1 MTFDLYIMLKKIF
14 FLLIYIFTWV
24 VFFEVA
30 RVFFLLS
37 TMDYAKETPS
47 SLVLQSLW
55 YGLKM
60 DLSMA
65 AYLTA
70 LVCVFVITSLFIPF
84 FRKKWIYL
92 IYTGIILFIQLLLI
106 ITDVESFKAWGT
118 RIDSTPLKFLSS
130 PKEAWASISHLPL
143 VLIFIGLI
151 VVYLFLFWIFR
162 KIISRSIVL
171 LENSKY
177 RFVQALLI
185 LLFTG
190 SLIIPIR
197 GGFQLSPLNQSSV
210 YFCNSQYANNAAIN
224 PSWNFMFSAI
234 QRGQLNDHLYQYMGN
249 EEVDAIVDPLF
260 DGQGKVEQ
268 VINDSSLVKTNVIVI
283 IWESFTEKV
292 LNKNIDGKP
301 VIKFFPILMKEGIYF
316 SNCYSSGDRTDKGIG
331 AILSGYPALP
341 KGSIVNYPEK
351 TAKLPGLGDLFFQN
365 GYSTQF
371 YYGGEPEFMN
381 IKSYLNAQ
389 KFQQLITKSDF
400 KEIDMNSKWGA
411 HDDAVM
417 RKLVSDIP
425 QMKQPFF
432 ASWLTLSSHEPFE
445 TPVPTVFNG
454 NDKETKFLN
463 SLHYTDSV
471 VYSFINELKKM
482 PSWKNTIVIISAD
495 HGHYLPV
502 TGKRADD
509 YRIPILWLGGAL
521 KKQNVVIGK
530 TIDQLDMAGSLTQQL
545 HFKTDPFP
553 FGKNVFD
560 STSKHWAFFT
570 YNDGI
575 GFVTDSS
582 RLLFD
587 NTGKRT
593 VFEEGKTN
601 KEHERIAKALM
612 QKLYTDF
619 LRR

>member
-24 VFFEVA
+24 IFFEVA

-130 PKEAWASISHLPL
+130 PKEAWASISHLPR

-471 VYSFINELKKM
+471 VYSLINELKKM
-482 PSWKNTIVIISAD
+482 PSWQNTIVIISAD

>member
-1 MTFDLYIMLKKIF
+1 MLKKIF
-14 FLLIYIFTWV
+14 FLLIYIFSWV
-24 VFFEVA
+24 IFFEVA

-37 TMDYAKETPS
+37 TMEYAKETAS

-55 YGLKM
+55 FGLKM

-70 LVCVFVITSLFIPF
+70 LVCVFVLASLFIPF
-84 FRKKWIYL
+84 FRNKWIYL
-92 IYTGIILFIQLLLI
+92 IYTGFILLIQLLLI

-118 RIDSTPLKFLSS
+118 RIDSTPLKFLTSL
-130 PKEAWASISHLPL
+130 KEAWASISHLPL

-151 VVYLFLFWIFR
+151 VIYLFLFWIFR
-162 KIISRSIVL
+162 KTISRSIVL
-171 LENSKY
+171 LEYNKY
-177 RFVQALLI
+177 RFVQGLLVI
-185 LLFTG
+185 LFIG
-190 SLIIPIR
+190 ALIIPIR

-210 YFCNSQYANNAAIN
+210 FFCNNQYANNAAVN
-224 PSWNFMFSAI
+224 ASWNFMFSAL
-234 QRGQLNDHLYQYMGN
+234 QMNQLNKNLYEYMKN
-249 EEVDAIVDPLF
+249 EEVDAIVNPLF
-260 DGQGKVEQ
+260 EAEGKFEQ
-268 VINDSSLVKTNVIVI
+268 VIDDSSSAKPNVILI

-292 LNKNIDGKP
+292 LNKSIDGRP
-301 VIKFFPILMKEGIYF
+301 VIKFFPELIKEGIYF
-316 SNCYSSGDRTDKGIG
+316 SNCYSSGDRTDKGVG
-331 AILSGYPALP
+331 AIISSYPALP
-341 KGSIVNYPEK
+341 KGSIVNYPGK
-351 TAKLPGLGDLFFQN
+351 TAKLQGLGKIFSDN
-365 GYSTQF
+365 GYATQF

-381 IKSYLNAQ
+381 IKSYLDGQ
-389 KFQQLITKSDF
+389 KFQQLISKDSF
-400 KEIDMNSKWGA
+400 KDADMNSKWGA
-411 HDDAVM
+411 HDDVVM
-417 RKLVSDIP
+417 KKLVNDIP
-425 QMKQPFF
+425 GMKAPSFT
-432 ASWLTLSSHEPFE
+432 ACLTLSSHEPFE

-471 VYSFINELKKM
+471 VYSFVNELKKM

-521 KKQNVVIGK
+521 RKQDIIIDK
-530 TIDQLDMAGSLTQQL
+530 TVSQLDMAGSLAEQL

-587 NTGKRT
+587 NAGKRT
-593 VFEEGKTN
+593 VFEEGRTN
-601 KEHERIAKALM
+601 KEQERIAKALM

-619 LRR
+619 LER

>member
-1 MTFDLYIMLKKIF
+1 MLKKIF
-14 FLLIYIFTWV
+14 FLLVYLFFWV
-24 VFFEVA
+24 IFFEFA

-37 TMDYAKETPS
+37 TMAYAKETPS

-70 LVCVFVITSLFIPF
+70 LVCVFVIAALFISF

-106 ITDVESFKAWGT
+106 ITDVESYKAWGT
-118 RIDSTPLKFLSS
+118 RIDSTPLKFLST
-130 PKEAWASISHLPL
+130 PKEAWASISHLPI
-143 VLIFIGLI
+143 VLIIIGLI
-151 VVYLFLFWIFR
+151 IIYLLLFWLFR

-171 LENSKY
+171 LRNSKY
-177 RFVQALLI
+177 RFVQAFLL

-210 YFCNSQYANNAAIN
+210 YFCNSQYANNAAVN
-224 PSWNFMFSAI
+224 PSWNFIFSAI
-234 QRGQLNDHLYQYMGN
+234 QRGQLNEHLYQYMVKDEMDVN
-249 EEVDAIVDPLF
+249 VNSLF
-260 DGQGKVEQ
+260 TGQGKFEQ
-268 VINDSSLVKTNVIVI
+268 VINDSSSAKTNVIVI
-283 IWESFTEKV
+283 LWESFTEKV
-292 LNKNIDGKP
+292 LNKSIDGKP
-301 VIKFFPILMKEGIYF
+301 VIKFFPELIKEGIYF

-331 AILSGYPALP
+331 AIISGYPALP

-351 TAKLPGLGDLFFQN
+351 TAKLPGLGDIFFEN

-371 YYGGEPEFMN
+371 YYGGESEFMN
-381 IKSYLNAQ
+381 IKSYLNGQ
-389 KFQQLITKSDF
+389 KFQQLITKEDF
-400 KEIDMNSKWGA
+400 EDADMNSKWGV
-411 HDDAVM
+411 HDDVVM
-417 RKLVSDIP
+417 RKIVNDIP
-425 QMKQPFF
+425 KRNEPFF
-432 ASWLTLSSHEPFE
+432 TTWLTLSSHEPFE
-445 TPVPTVFNG
+445 TPVKAVFNG
-454 NDKETKFLN
+454 KDKETRFFN

-482 PSWKNTIVIISAD
+482 PLWGNTIVIISAD

-509 YRIPILWLGGAL
+509 YRIPVLWLGGAL
-521 KKQNVVIGK
+521 RKQNIVIDK
-530 TIDQLDMAGSLTQQL
+530 TVSQLDMAGSLAKQL
-545 HFKTDPFP
+545 HFKTEPFP

-601 KEHERIAKALM
+601 KEQERIAKALM
-612 QKLYTDF
+612 QKLYADF
-619 LRR
+619 LKR

>member
-1 MTFDLYIMLKKIF
+1 MLKKIF

-130 PKEAWASISHLPL
+130 PKEAWASISHLPR

-471 VYSFINELKKM
+471 VYSLINELKKM
-482 PSWKNTIVIISAD
+482 PSWQNTIVIISAD

>member
-1 MTFDLYIMLKKIF
+1 MLKKVF
-14 FLLIYIFTWV
+14 FLLIYIFAWV
-24 VFFEVA
+24 IFFEVA

-37 TMDYAKETPS
+37 TMQYAKESPS

-55 YGLKM
+55 FGLKM

-65 AYLTA
+65 AYLTG
-70 LVCVFVITSLFIPF
+70 LVCVFVIAALFIPF

-106 ITDVESFKAWGT
+106 ITDSESYKAWGT
-118 RIDSTPLKFLSS
+118 RIDSTPLKFLST
-130 PKEAWASISHLPL
+130 PKEAWASINHLPIIWI
-143 VLIFIGLI
+143 VIGLI
-151 VVYLFLFWIFR
+151 VIYLLLFWLFR
-162 KIISRSIVL
+162 KAISRSIVL
-171 LENSKY
+171 LENNKY
-177 RFVQALLI
+177 RFVQVLLVV
-185 LLFTG
+185 LFTG
-190 SLIIPIR
+190 ALIIPIR

-210 YFCNSQYANNAAIN
+210 YFCNSQYANYAAVNA
-224 PSWNFMFSAI
+224 PWNFMFSVI
-234 QRGQLNDHLYQYMGN
+234 QMNQLNKNYYEYMTNG
-249 EEVDAIVDPLF
+249 EVDAIVNPLF
-260 DGQGKVEQ
+260 EAEGKTEQ
-268 VINDSSLVKTNVIVI
+268 VINDGNSTKTNVILI

-292 LNKNIDGKP
+292 LNKIIDGKP
-301 VIKFFPILMKEGIYF
+301 VIKFFPELIKEGIYF
-316 SNCYSSGDRTDKGIG
+316 SNCYSSGDRTDKGVG
-331 AILSGYPALP
+331 AIISSYPALP

-351 TAKLPGLGDLFFQN
+351 TAKLQGLGKIFSDN
-365 GYSTQF
+365 GYTTQF

-381 IKSYLNAQ
+381 IKSYLNGQ
-389 KFQQLITKSDF
+389 KFQQLITKEDF
-400 KEIDMNSKWGA
+400 KAADMNSKWGA

-417 RKLVSDIP
+417 KKIMNDIP
-425 QMKQPFF
+425 KRKDPFF
-432 ASWLTLSSHEPFE
+432 TTWLTLSSHEPFE
-445 TPVPTVFNG
+445 TPVKAVFNG

-482 PSWKNTIVIISAD
+482 PSWGNTIVIISAD

-509 YRIPILWLGGAL
+509 YRIPVLWLGGAL
-521 KKQNVVIGK
+521 KKQNIIIDK
-530 TIDQLDMAGSLTQQL
+530 TVSQLDMAGSLAQQL
-545 HFKTDPFP
+545 HFKTEPFS
-553 FGKNVFD
+553 FGKNTFD

-587 NTGKRT
+587 NAGKRT
-593 VFEEGKTN
+593 VFEEGKTI
-601 KEHERIAKALM
+601 KGHERIAKALM

-619 LRR
+619 LNK

>member
-1 MTFDLYIMLKKIF
+1 MLKKVF

-24 VFFEVA
+24 IFFEIA

-37 TMDYAKETPS
+37 TMEYAKETPS
-47 SLVLQSLW
+47 SFVLQSLW
-55 YGLKM
+55 FGLKM

-70 LVCVFVITSLFIPF
+70 LVCVFVLAALFIPF
-84 FRKKWIYL
+84 FRKKWMYL

-106 ITDVESFKAWGT
+106 ITDSECYKAWGT
-118 RIDSTPLKFLSS
+118 RDDSTPLKFLST
-130 PKEAWASISHLPL
+130 PKEAWASINHLPI
-143 VLIFIGLI
+143 VLIIIGLA
-151 VVYLFLFWIFR
+151 VVYVLLFWLFR

-171 LENSKY
+171 LANNKY
-177 RFVQALLI
+177 RFLQALLI
-185 LLFTG
+185 LLFMG

-210 YFCNSQYANNAAIN
+210 YFCNNQYANNAAVN
-224 PSWNFMFSAI
+224 PSWNFIFSVI
-234 QRGQLNDHLYQYMGN
+234 QKGQLNDHLYQYMGN
-249 EEVDAIVDPLF
+249 DEVNVIVNPLF
-260 DGQGKVEQ
+260 DNLGKVEE
-268 VINDSSLVKTNVIVI
+268 VINDSGSVKSNVIVI
-283 IWESFTEKV
+283 LWESFTEKV
-292 LNKNIDGKP
+292 LDKSIDGKP
-301 VIKFFPILMKEGIYF
+301 VIKFFPELMKEGIYF

-331 AILSGYPALP
+331 AVLSGYPALP

-351 TAKLPGLGDLFFQN
+351 TTKLQGLGKIFSDN
-365 GYSTQF
+365 GYTTQF

-381 IKSYLNAQ
+381 IKSYLNGQ
-389 KFQQLITKSDF
+389 KFQQLITKEDF
-400 KEIDMNSKWGA
+400 KDADMNSKWGA
-411 HDDAVM
+411 HDDVVM
-417 RKLVSDIP
+417 KKIMNDIP
-425 QMKQPFF
+425 KRKDPFF
-432 ASWLTLSSHEPFE
+432 TTWLTLSSHEPFE
-445 TPVPTVFNG
+445 TPVKTVFNG

-509 YRIPILWLGGAL
+509 YRIPVLWLGGAL
-521 KKQNVVIGK
+521 KKQNSVIDE
-530 TIDQLDMAGSLTQQL
+530 TVSQLDMAGSLAEQL

-587 NTGKRT
+587 NAGKRT

-601 KEHERIAKALM
+601 KKQERIAKALM
-612 QKLYTDF
+612 QKVYTDF
-619 LRR
+619 LKR

>member
-1 MTFDLYIMLKKIF
+1 MLKKIF
-14 FLLIYIFTWV
+14 FLLIYLFAWV
-24 VFFEVA
+24 IFFEVA

-70 LVCVFVITSLFIPF
+70 LVCVFVLAAVFIPF
-84 FRKKWIYL
+84 FRKKWVYL

-106 ITDVESFKAWGT
+106 ITDVESYKAWGT
-118 RIDSTPLKFLSS
+118 RIDSTPLKFLST
-130 PKEAWASISHLPL
+130 PKEAWASINHLPI
-143 VLIFIGLI
+143 VLIIIGLI
-151 VVYLFLFWIFR
+151 VIYLLLLWLFR
-162 KIISRSIVL
+162 KIISRSIIL
-171 LENSKY
+171 LANSKY

-210 YFCNSQYANNAAIN
+210 YFCNNQYANNAAVN

-234 QRGQLNDHLYQYMGN
+234 QMNQLNKNLYEYMKDTD
-249 EEVDAIVDPLF
+249 VDAIVSHLF
-260 DGQGKVEQ
+260 DAKEKTEQ
-268 VINDSSLVKTNVIVI
+268 VINDSNSSKTNVILI

-292 LNKNIDGKP
+292 LNKTIDGRP
-301 VIKFFPILMKEGIYF
+301 VIKYFPELFKEGIYF
-316 SNCYSSGDRTDKGIG
+316 SNCYSSGDRTDKGIS
-331 AILSGYPALP
+331 AVLSGYPALP

-351 TAKLPGLGDLFFQN
+351 TAKLQGLGKTFSDN
-365 GYSTQF
+365 GYATQF
-371 YYGGEPEFMN
+371 YYGGEAEFMN

-389 KFQQLITKSDF
+389 KFQELITKEDF
-400 KEIDMNSKWGA
+400 KDADMNSKWGA
-411 HDDAVM
+411 HDDVVM
-417 RKLVSDIP
+417 RKIVNDIP
-425 QMKQPFF
+425 NRKEPFF
-432 ASWLTLSSHEPFE
+432 TAWLTLSSHEPFE
-445 TPVPTVFNG
+445 TPVPAVFTG
-454 NDKETKFLN
+454 NEKETKFLN

-471 VYSFINELKKM
+471 VYNFINELKKL

-509 YRIPILWLGGAL
+509 YRIPVLWLGGAL
-521 KKQNVVIGK
+521 KKQNVVIDK
-530 TIDQLDMAGSLTQQL
+530 TVDQLDMAGSLVQQL
-545 HFKTDPFP
+545 HFKKDPFP

-582 RLLFD
+582 RTLFD
-587 NTGKRT
+587 NAGKRV
-593 VFEEGKTN
+593 VFEEGKST

-619 LRR
+619 LNR

>member
-1 MTFDLYIMLKKIF
+1 M
-14 FLLIYIFTWV
+14 
-24 VFFEVA
+24 E
-30 RVFFLLS
+30 
-37 TMDYAKETPS
+37 YAKETPS
-47 SLVLQSLW
+47 SFVLQSLW
-55 YGLKM
+55 FGLKM

-70 LVCVFVITSLFIPF
+70 LVCVFVLAALFIPF
-84 FRKKWIYL
+84 FRKKWMYL
-92 IYTGIILFIQLLLI
+92 IYTGLILFIQLLLI
-106 ITDVESFKAWGT
+106 ITDSESYKAWGT
-118 RIDSTPLKFLSS
+118 RVDSTPLKFLST
-130 PKEAWASISHLPL
+130 PKEAWASINHLPI
-143 VLIFIGLI
+143 VLIIIGLA
-151 VVYLFLFWIFR
+151 VVYVLLFWLFR

-171 LENSKY
+171 LANNKY
-177 RFVQALLI
+177 RFLQALLV

-210 YFCNSQYANNAAIN
+210 YFCNNQYANNAAVN
-224 PSWNFMFSAI
+224 PSWNFIFSVI
-234 QRGQLNDHLYQYMGN
+234 QKGQLNDRLYQYMGN
-249 EEVDAIVDPLF
+249 DEVNVIVNPLF
-260 DGQGKVEQ
+260 DNLGKVEV
-268 VINDSSLVKTNVIVI
+268 VINDSGSVKSNVIVI
-283 IWESFTEKV
+283 LWESFTEKV
-292 LNKNIDGKP
+292 LNKSIDGKP
-301 VIKFFPILMKEGIYF
+301 VIKFFPELMKEGIYF

-331 AILSGYPALP
+331 AVLSGYPALP

-351 TAKLPGLGDLFFQN
+351 TTKLQGLGKIFSDN
-365 GYSTQF
+365 GYTTQF

-381 IKSYLNAQ
+381 IKSYLNGQ
-389 KFQQLITKSDF
+389 KFQQLITKEDF
-400 KEIDMNSKWGA
+400 KDADMNSKWGA
-411 HDDAVM
+411 HDDVVM
-417 RKLVSDIP
+417 KKIMNDIP
-425 QMKQPFF
+425 KRKDPFF
-432 ASWLTLSSHEPFE
+432 TTWLTLSSHEPFE
-445 TPVPTVFNG
+445 TPVKTVFNG

-509 YRIPILWLGGAL
+509 YRIPVLWLGGAL
-521 KKQNVVIGK
+521 KKQNSVIDK
-530 TIDQLDMAGSLTQQL
+530 TVSQLDMAGSLAEQL

-582 RLLFD
+582 RTLFD
-587 NTGKRT
+587 NAGKRI
-593 VFEEGKTN
+593 VFAEGKSTN
-601 KEHERIAKALM
+601 EHERIAKALM
-612 QKLYTDF
+612 QKLYSDF
-619 LRR
+619 LKR

>member
-1 MTFDLYIMLKKIF
+1 MLKKIF
-14 FLLIYIFTWV
+14 FLLIYLFTWV
-24 VFFEVA
+24 IFFEIA

-37 TMDYAKETPS
+37 TMQYAKETPS

-55 YGLKM
+55 FGLKM

-65 AYLTA
+65 AYLTG
-70 LVCVFVITSLFIPF
+70 LVCVFVIASLFIPF
-84 FRKKWIYL
+84 FRKKWVYL

-130 PKEAWASISHLPL
+130 PTEAWASISHLPL

-171 LENSKY
+171 LQNSKY

-185 LLFTG
+185 ILFTG
-190 SLIIPIR
+190 ALIIPIR

-210 YFCNSQYANNAAIN
+210 YFCNNQYANNAAVN
-224 PSWNFMFSAI
+224 PSWNFIFSVI
-234 QRGQLNDHLYQYMGN
+234 QKGQLNDHLYQYMGN
-249 EEVDAIVDPLF
+249 DEVNVIVNLLF
-260 DGQGKVEQ
+260 DNLGKVEE
-268 VINDSSLVKTNVIVI
+268 VINDSGSVKSNVIVI
-283 IWESFTEKV
+283 LWESFTEKV
-292 LNKNIDGKP
+292 LNESIDGKP
-301 VIKFFPILMKEGIYF
+301 VIKFFPELMKEGIYF

-331 AILSGYPALP
+331 AVLSGYPALP

-351 TAKLPGLGDLFFQN
+351 TAKLQGLGDLFFDN

-371 YYGGEPEFMN
+371 YYGGESEFMN
-381 IKSYLNAQ
+381 IKSYLNSQ
-389 KFQQLITKSDF
+389 KFQQLISKENF
-400 KEIDMNSKWGA
+400 KDADMNSKWGA
-411 HDDAVM
+411 HDDVVM
-417 RKLVSDIP
+417 RKIVNDIP
-425 QMKQPFF
+425 KMKEPFF
-432 ASWLTLSSHEPFE
+432 TTWLTLSSHEPFE
-445 TPVPTVFNG
+445 TPVKAVFNG
-454 NDKETKFLN
+454 SDKETKFLN

-471 VYSFINELKKM
+471 VYSLINELKKM
-482 PSWKNTIVIISAD
+482 PSWENTIVIISAD

-521 KKQNVVIGK
+521 KKQNVVIDK
-530 TIDQLDMAGSLTQQL
+530 TVNQLDMAGSLARQL

-587 NTGKRT
+587 NAGKRT
-593 VFEEGKTN
+593 VFEERKTN
-601 KEHERIAKALM
+601 KEQERIAKALM
-612 QKLYTDF
+612 QKLYSDF
-619 LRR
+619 LKR

>member
-1 MTFDLYIMLKKIF
+1 VTFDPYIMLKKIF
-14 FLLIYIFTWV
+14 FLLIYIFAWV
-24 VFFEVA
+24 IFFEIA

-37 TMDYAKETPS
+37 TIDYAKETPS
-47 SLVLQSLW
+47 SFVLQSLW

-65 AYLTA
+65 AYLAA
-70 LVCVFVITSLFIPF
+70 LVCVLVIISLFIPF
-84 FRKKWIYL
+84 LRKKWIYL
-92 IYTGIILFIQLLLI
+92 IYTGIILFILLLLI
-106 ITDVESFKAWGT
+106 ITDTESYKAWGT
-118 RIDSTPLKFLSS
+118 RLDSTPLKFLST
-130 PKEAWASISHLPL
+130 PKEAWASINHLPI
-143 VLIFIGLI
+143 VLIIIGLI
-151 VVYLFLFWIFR
+151 VIYLLLLWLFR

-171 LENSKY
+171 LENNKY

-224 PSWNFMFSAI
+224 PSWNFMFSVI

-249 EEVDAIVDPLF
+249 EEVDAIVNPLF
-260 DGQGKVEQ
+260 DSQGKGEH
-268 VINDSSLVKTNVIVI
+268 VINDSSSVQTNVIVI

-292 LNKNIDGKP
+292 LNKTIDGKP
-301 VIKFFPILMKEGIYF
+301 VIKYFSELFKEGIYF
-316 SNCYSSGDRTDKGIG
+316 SNCYSSGDRTDKGIS
-331 AILSGYPALP
+331 AVLSGYPALP

-351 TAKLPGLGDLFFQN
+351 TAKLQGLGDLFFDN
-365 GYSTQF
+365 DYSTQF
-371 YYGGEPEFMN
+371 YYGGESEFMN

-389 KFQQLITKSDF
+389 KYQQLITKENF
-400 KEIDMNSKWGA
+400 KDADMNSKWGA
-411 HDDAVM
+411 HDDVVM
-417 RKLVSDIP
+417 RRIVNDIP
-425 QMKQPFF
+425 KMKAPFF
-432 ASWLTLSSHEPFE
+432 TTWLTLSSHEPFE

-454 NDKETKFLN
+454 SDKETKFLN

-482 PSWKNTIVIISAD
+482 SSWKNTIVIISAD

-521 KKQNVVIGK
+521 KKQNII
-530 TIDQLDMAGSLTQQL
+530 IDKIVSQLDMAGSLTQQL
-545 HFKTDPFP
+545 HFKTEPFP

-582 RLLFD
+582 RTLFD
-587 NTGKRT
+587 NAGKRI
-593 VFEEGKTN
+593 VFEEGRST
-601 KEHERIAKALM
+601 ELHERIAKALM

-619 LRR
+619 LKR

>member
-1 MTFDLYIMLKKIF
+1 MLKKIF

-70 LVCVFVITSLFIPF
+70 FVCVFVITSLFIPF

-471 VYSFINELKKM
+471 VYSLINELKKM
-482 PSWKNTIVIISAD
+482 PSWQNTIVIISAD

>member
-1 MTFDLYIMLKKIF
+1 MLKKIL
-14 FLLIYIFTWV
+14 FLLIYLFTWV

-37 TMDYAKETPS
+37 TMQYAKETAS

-55 YGLKM
+55 FGLKM

-70 LVCVFVITSLFIPF
+70 LVCVFVIAALFIPF
-84 FRKKWIYL
+84 FKKKHVYI
-92 IYTGIILFIQLLLI
+92 IYTGLILFIQVLLI
-106 ITDVESFKAWGT
+106 ITDAESFKAWGT
-118 RIDSTPLKFLSS
+118 RVDSTPLKYLSS
-130 PKEAWASISHLPL
+130 PKEAWASINHLPL
-143 VLIFIGLI
+143 LLILTGFIVI
-151 VVYLFLFWIFR
+151 YLLLFWLFR
-162 KIISRSIVL
+162 KVISRSIIL
-171 LENSKY
+171 LENNKY
-177 RFVQALLI
+177 RFVQALL
-185 LLFTG
+185 LVLFIG
-190 SLIIPIR
+190 ALIIPIR
-197 GGFQLSPLNQSSV
+197 GGVQLSPLNQSSV
-210 YFCNSQYANNAAIN
+210 YFCNSQYANNAAVN
-224 PSWNFMFSAI
+224 PSWNFMFSVI
-234 QRGQLNDHLYQYMGN
+234 QMEQLNKNLYRYMK
-249 EEVDAIVDPLF
+249 EDEADAIVKQLF
-260 DGQGKVEQ
+260 DAEGKHEQ
-268 VINDSSLVKTNVIVI
+268 VINDSSSVKTNVILI

-292 LNKNIDGKP
+292 LNKTIDGKP
-301 VIKFFPILMKEGIYF
+301 VIKFFPELMKDGIYF
-316 SNCYSSGDRTDKGIG
+316 SNCYSSGDRTDKGIS
-331 AILSGYPALP
+331 AIISGYPALP

-351 TAKLPGLGDLFFQN
+351 TAKLQGLGNILSGN

-381 IKSYLNAQ
+381 IKSYLSGQ
-389 KFQQLITKSDF
+389 KIQQLITKKDF
-400 KEIDMNSKWGA
+400 KKAEMNSKWGA

-417 RKLVSDIP
+417 KKLVNDIP

-432 ASWLTLSSHEPFE
+432 TSWLTLSSHEPFE
-445 TPVPTVFNG
+445 TPVATVFSG

-482 PSWKNTIVIISAD
+482 PSWQNTVVIISAD

-521 KKQNVVIGK
+521 KKQNVIIDK
-530 TIDQLDMAGSLTQQL
+530 TVSQLDMAGSLMKQL
-545 HFKTDPFP
+545 HFSETGFP

-587 NTGKRT
+587 NAGKRI
-593 VFEEGKTN
+593 VFEEGKAN
-601 KEHERIAKALM
+601 KEQEKITKALM
-612 QKLYTDF
+612 QKLYAD
-619 LRR
+619 LLKR

>member
-1 MTFDLYIMLKKIF
+1 M
-14 FLLIYIFTWV
+14 
-24 VFFEVA
+24 E
-30 RVFFLLS
+30 
-37 TMDYAKETPS
+37 YAKETSP

-55 YGLKM
+55 FGLKM

-70 LVCVFVITSLFIPF
+70 LVCVFVIAGLFIPF
-84 FRKKWIYL
+84 FRRKNIYL

-106 ITDVESFKAWGT
+106 ITDAESYKAWGT
-118 RIDSTPLKFLSS
+118 RVDSTPLKYLSS
-130 PKEAWASISHLPL
+130 PKEAWASINHLPL

-151 VVYLFLFWIFR
+151 VIYLLLFWLFR
-162 KIISRSIVL
+162 KVISRSIVL
-171 LENSKY
+171 LANNKY
-177 RFVQALLI
+177 RLVQALLVI
-185 LLFTG
+185 LFIG
-190 SLIIPIR
+190 ALIIPIR

-210 YFCNSQYANNAAIN
+210 YFCNNQYANNAAVN
-224 PSWNFMFSAI
+224 ASWNFMFSVI
-234 QRGQLNDHLYQYMGN
+234 QMNQLNKNLYEYMKDD
-249 EEVDAIVDPLF
+249 EADAIIKPLF
-260 DGQGKVEQ
+260 DAEGKPEQ
-268 VINDSSLVKTNVIVI
+268 VISDSSSAKTNVIII

-292 LNKNIDGKP
+292 LNKTINGKP
-301 VIKFFPILMKEGIYF
+301 VIRFFPELIKEGIYF
-316 SNCYSSGDRTDKGIG
+316 SNCYSSGDRTDKGIS
-331 AILSGYPALP
+331 AIISGYPALP

-351 TAKLPGLGDLFFQN
+351 TAKLQGLGNIFSGN

-381 IKSYLNAQ
+381 IKSYLSGQ
-389 KFQQLITKSDF
+389 KFQQLITKKSF
-400 KEIDMNSKWGA
+400 KDADMNSKWGA

-417 RKLVSDIP
+417 KKLVNDIP
-425 QMKQPFF
+425 QMKRPFF
-432 ASWLTLSSHEPFE
+432 TTWLTLSSHEPFE
-445 TPVPTVFNG
+445 TPVATVFNG

-463 SLHYTDSV
+463 SLHYTDSIV
-471 VYSFINELKKM
+471 HSFINALKKM

-521 KKQNVVIGK
+521 KKNILIDK
-530 TIDQLDMAGSLTQQL
+530 TVSQLDMAESLIKQL
-545 HFKTDPFP
+545 HFAKTIFP
-553 FGKNVFD
+553 FSKNVFD

-587 NTGKRT
+587 NAGKRT

-601 KEHERIAKALM
+601 PEHERIAKALM
-612 QKLYTDF
+612 QKLYTD
-619 LRR
+619 LLKR

>member
-1 MTFDLYIMLKKIF
+1 MLKKIF
-14 FLLIYIFTWV
+14 FLLIYIFAWII
-24 VFFEVA
+24 FFEVA

-37 TMDYAKETPS
+37 TLDYAKETPS

-60 DLSMA
+60 DFSMA

-70 LVCVFVITSLFIPF
+70 PVCFFVIAALFIPF

-106 ITDVESFKAWGT
+106 ITDSESYKAWGT
-118 RIDSTPLKFLSS
+118 RIDSTPLKFLST
-130 PKEAWASISHLPL
+130 PKEAWASINHLPIA
-143 VLIFIGLI
+143 LIMIGLV
-151 VVYLFLFWIFR
+151 VVYILLFWLFR
-162 KIISRSIVL
+162 KIISRSIAL
-171 LENSKY
+171 LANNKY
-177 RFVQALLI
+177 WFVQALLI

-224 PSWNFMFSAI
+224 PSWNFMFSVI
-234 QRGQLNDHLYQYMGN
+234 QRGQLNDHLYQYMGKD
-249 EEVDAIVDPLF
+249 EVDANVNPLF
-260 DGQGKVEQ
+260 DNQGRFEQ
-268 VINDSSLVKTNVIVI
+268 VINDSGSVKTNVIVI
-283 IWESFTEKV
+283 LWESFTEKV
-292 LNKNIDGKP
+292 LNKSFDGKP
-301 VIKFFPILMKEGIYF
+301 VIKFFPELIKEGIYF

-331 AILSGYPALP
+331 AVLSGYPALP

-351 TAKLPGLGDLFFQN
+351 TAKLQGLGDLFFDN

-371 YYGGEPEFMN
+371 YYGGESEFMN
-381 IKSYLNAQ
+381 IKSYLNGQ
-389 KFQQLITKSDF
+389 KFQQLITKENF
-400 KEIDMNSKWGA
+400 KDADMNSKWGA
-411 HDDAVM
+411 HDDVVM
-417 RKLVSDIP
+417 RKIVSDIP
-425 QMKQPFF
+425 KRKEPYFTT
-432 ASWLTLSSHEPFE
+432 WLTLSSHEPFE
-445 TPVPTVFNG
+445 TPVKAVFDG

-482 PSWKNTIVIISAD
+482 PSWENTIVIISAD

-521 KKQNVVIGK
+521 KKQNIVIDK
-530 TIDQLDMAGSLTQQL
+530 TVSQLDMAGSLSQQL
-545 HFKTDPFP
+545 HFKTEAFI

-582 RLLFD
+582 RTLFD
-587 NTGKRT
+587 NAGKRI
-593 VFEEGKTN
+593 VFEEGKSTN
-601 KEHERIAKALM
+601 EHERIAKALM

-619 LRR
+619 LNR

>member
-1 MTFDLYIMLKKIF
+1 VTFDLYIMLKKIF

-471 VYSFINELKKM
+471 VYSLINELKKM
-482 PSWKNTIVIISAD
+482 PSWQNTIVIISAD

>member
-1 MTFDLYIMLKKIF
+1 
-14 FLLIYIFTWV
+14 
-24 VFFEVA
+24 
-30 RVFFLLS
+30 
-37 TMDYAKETPS
+37 MDYAKETPS

-301 VIKFFPILMKEGIYF
+301 AIKFFPILMKEGIYF

-471 VYSFINELKKM
+471 VYSLINELKKM
-482 PSWKNTIVIISAD
+482 PSWQNTIVIISAD

>member
-1 MTFDLYIMLKKIF
+1 M
-14 FLLIYIFTWV
+14 
-24 VFFEVA
+24 E
-30 RVFFLLS
+30 
-37 TMDYAKETPS
+37 YAKETPS

-70 LVCVFVITSLFIPF
+70 LVCVFVIASLFIPF
-84 FRKKWIYL
+84 FRKKWIFL
-92 IYTGIILFIQLLLI
+92 IYTGVILFIQLLLI
-106 ITDVESFKAWGT
+106 ITDVESYKAWGT
-118 RIDSTPLKFLSS
+118 RIDSTPLKFLST
-130 PKEAWASISHLPL
+130 PKEAWASINHLPI
-143 VLIFIGLI
+143 VLIIIGLI
-151 VVYLFLFWIFR
+151 VICLLLFWLFR
-162 KIISRSIVL
+162 KIISRSIIL
-171 LENSKY
+171 LGNNKY

-185 LLFTG
+185 LVFTG

-210 YFCNSQYANNAAIN
+210 YFCNSQYANSAAIN
-224 PSWNFMFSAI
+224 PSWNFVFSAI
-234 QRGQLNDHLYQYMGN
+234 QRGQLNDQSYQYMGN
-249 EEVDAIVDPLF
+249 EEVDAIVNPLF
-260 DGQGKVEQ
+260 DGQGKIEQ
-268 VINDSSLVKTNVIVI
+268 VINDSSSAKTNVILI

-292 LNKNIDGKP
+292 LNKAIDGKP
-301 VIKFFPILMKEGIYF
+301 VIKNFPELFKEGIYF

-351 TAKLPGLGDLFFQN
+351 TAKLPGLGDLFFEN

-371 YYGGEPEFMN
+371 YYGGEAEFMN
-381 IKSYLNAQ
+381 IKSYLNGQ
-389 KFQQLITKSDF
+389 NFQQLITKEDF
-400 KEIDMNSKWGA
+400 KDADMNSKWGA
-411 HDDAVM
+411 HDDVVM
-417 RKLVSDIP
+417 RKIVKDIP
-425 QMKQPFF
+425 KNKEPSFTT
-432 ASWLTLSSHEPFE
+432 WLTLSSHEPFE
-445 TPVPTVFNG
+445 TPVPIVFNG

-471 VYSFINELKKM
+471 VFGFINELKKM
-482 PSWKNTIVIISAD
+482 PSWENTIVIISAD

-502 TGKRADD
+502 TGKRPDD

-521 KKQNVVIGK
+521 KKQNVVIDK
-530 TIDQLDMAGSLTQQL
+530 TVNQLDMALSLAQQL
-545 HFKTDPFP
+545 HFKTEPFT

-601 KEHERIAKALM
+601 KEQERIAKALM
-612 QKLYTDF
+612 QKVYTDF
-619 LRR
+619 LKR

>member
-1 MTFDLYIMLKKIF
+1 MLKKIL
-14 FLLIYIFTWV
+14 FLLIYIVTWII
-24 VFFEVA
+24 FFELA

-37 TMDYAKETPS
+37 TVEFAKETPS

-65 AYLTA
+65 AYLTG
-70 LVCVFVITSLFIPF
+70 LVCVFVLAALFIPF

-92 IYTGIILFIQLLLI
+92 VYTGIILFIQLLLI
-106 ITDVESFKAWGT
+106 ITDVESYKAWGT
-118 RIDSTPLKFLSS
+118 RIDSTPLKFLST
-130 PKEAWASISHLPL
+130 PKEAWASINHLPI
-143 VLIFIGLI
+143 VLIIIGLI
-151 VVYLFLFWIFR
+151 VVYLLLFWLFR
-162 KIISRSIVL
+162 KIISRSIAL
-171 LENSKY
+171 LGNNKY
-177 RFVQALLI
+177 RFVQALLV
-185 LLFTG
+185 LLFMG

-224 PSWNFMFSAI
+224 PSWNFMFSVV
-234 QRGQLNDHLYQYMGN
+234 QMNQLNKNLYEYMKN
-249 EEVDAIVDPLF
+249 EEADEIVKSLF
-260 DGQGKVEQ
+260 EAEGKAEQ
-268 VINDSSLVKTNVIVI
+268 VINDSNSAKTNVILI

-292 LNKNIDGKP
+292 LNKSIDGKS
-301 VIKFFPILMKEGIYF
+301 VIKFFPELIKEGIYF

-331 AILSGYPALP
+331 AIISSYPALP

-351 TAKLPGLGDLFFQN
+351 TAKLQGLGKIFSDN
-365 GYSTQF
+365 GYATQF
-371 YYGGEPEFMN
+371 YYGGESEFMN
-381 IKSYLNAQ
+381 IKSYLNGQ
-389 KFQQLITKSDF
+389 KFQHLITKEDF
-400 KEIDMNSKWGA
+400 KDADMNSKWGA
-411 HDDAVM
+411 HDDVVM
-417 RKLVSDIP
+417 KKIVNDIP
-425 QMKQPFF
+425 KNKEPLFTT
-432 ASWLTLSSHEPFE
+432 WLTLSSHEPFE
-445 TPVPTVFNG
+445 TPVKAVFNG
-454 NDKETKFLN
+454 NGKETKFLN

-471 VYSFINELKKM
+471 VYIFINELKKM
-482 PSWKNTIVIISAD
+482 PSWENTIVIISAD

-509 YRIPILWLGGAL
+509 YRIPVLWLGGAL
-521 KKQNVVIGK
+521 KKQNVVIDK
-530 TIDQLDMAGSLTQQL
+530 TVSQLDIAGSLVQQL

-582 RLLFD
+582 RTLFD
-587 NTGKRT
+587 NAGKRI

-601 KEHERIAKALM
+601 KEQERIAKALM

-619 LRR
+619 LKK

>member
-1 MTFDLYIMLKKIF
+1 VIFDLYIMLKKIF

-24 VFFEVA
+24 IFFEVA

-70 LVCVFVITSLFIPF
+70 MICVFVITSLFIPF

-92 IYTGIILFIQLLLI
+92 IYTGIILFIELLLI
-106 ITDVESFKAWGT
+106 TTDTESYKAWGT
-118 RIDSTPLKFLSS
+118 RLDSTPLKFLST
-130 PKEAWASISHLPL
+130 PKEAWASVNHLPI
-143 VLIFIGLI
+143 VLIIIGLI
-151 VVYLFLFWIFR
+151 VIYLLLFWLFR

-171 LENSKY
+171 LGNNQY

-185 LLFTG
+185 LLFTA

-234 QRGQLNDHLYQYMGN
+234 QRGQLNEHLYQYMAN
-249 EEVDAIVDPLF
+249 EEVDAIVNPLF

-268 VINDSSLVKTNVIVI
+268 VINDSSSVKTNVIVI

-292 LNKNIDGKP
+292 LNKTIDGKP
-301 VIKFFPILMKEGIYF
+301 VIKYFSELFKEGIYF
-316 SNCYSSGDRTDKGIG
+316 SNCYSSGDRTDKGIS
-331 AILSGYPALP
+331 AVLSGYPALP

-351 TAKLPGLGDLFFQN
+351 TAKLQGLGDLFFDN
-365 GYSTQF
+365 DYSTQF
-371 YYGGEPEFMN
+371 YYGGESEFMN

-389 KFQQLITKSDF
+389 KYQQLITKENF
-400 KEIDMNSKWGA
+400 KDADMNSKWGA
-411 HDDAVM
+411 HDDVVM
-417 RKLVSDIP
+417 RRIVNDIP
-425 QMKQPFF
+425 KMKAPFF
-432 ASWLTLSSHEPFE
+432 TTWLTLSSHEPFE

-454 NDKETKFLN
+454 SDKETKFLN

-482 PSWKNTIVIISAD
+482 SSWKNTIVIISAD

>member
-1 MTFDLYIMLKKIF
+1 MIFDLYIMLKKIF
-14 FLLIYIFTWV
+14 FLVIYIFAWV

-37 TMDYAKETPS
+37 TLDYAKETPS
-47 SLVLQSLW
+47 SFVLQSLW

-70 LVCVFVITSLFIPF
+70 PVCFFVIAALFIPF

-106 ITDVESFKAWGT
+106 ITDSESYKAWGT
-118 RIDSTPLKFLSS
+118 RIDSTPLKFLST
-130 PKEAWASISHLPL
+130 PKEAWASINHLPI
-143 VLIFIGLI
+143 VLIIIGLV
-151 VVYLFLFWIFR
+151 VVYILLFWLFR
-162 KIISRSIVL
+162 KIILRSIAL
-171 LENSKY
+171 LANNKY
-177 RFVQALLI
+177 WLVQALLI

-224 PSWNFMFSAI
+224 PSWNFMFSVI
-234 QRGQLNDHLYQYMGN
+234 QKGQLNDHLYQYMGN
-249 EEVDAIVDPLF
+249 DEMDAIVNPLF
-260 DGQGKVEQ
+260 DEQGKVEQ
-268 VINDSSLVKTNVIVI
+268 VINDSISVKQDVIVI

-292 LNKNIDGKP
+292 LNKSIDGKP
-301 VIKFFPILMKEGIYF
+301 VIKFFPELIKEGIYF

-331 AILSGYPALP
+331 AVLSGYPALP

-351 TAKLPGLGDLFFQN
+351 TAKLQGLGDLFFDN
-365 GYSTQF
+365 GYATQF
-371 YYGGEPEFMN
+371 YYGGESEFMN
-381 IKSYLNAQ
+381 IKSYLNGQ
-389 KFQQLITKSDF
+389 KFQQLTTKENF
-400 KEIDMNSKWGA
+400 KDADMNSKWGA
-411 HDDAVM
+411 HDDVVM
-417 RKLVSDIP
+417 RKIVSDIP
-425 QMKQPFF
+425 KRKEPYFTT
-432 ASWLTLSSHEPFE
+432 WLTLSSHEPFE
-445 TPVPTVFNG
+445 TPVKAVFDG

-482 PSWKNTIVIISAD
+482 PSWENTIVIISAD

-521 KKQNVVIGK
+521 KKQNIIIAK
-530 TIDQLDMAGSLTQQL
+530 TVSQLDMAGTLVQQL
-545 HFKTDPFP
+545 HFKTDQFP

-582 RLLFD
+582 RTLFD
-587 NTGKRT
+587 NAGKRI
-593 VFEEGKTN
+593 VFAEGKSTD
-601 KEHERIAKALM
+601 EHERIAKALM
-612 QKLYTDF
+612 QKLYSDF
-619 LRR
+619 LKR

>member
-1 MTFDLYIMLKKIF
+1 MLKKIF

-24 VFFEVA
+24 IFFEIA

-37 TMDYAKETPS
+37 TMEYAKETPS
-47 SLVLQSLW
+47 SFVLQSLW
-55 YGLKM
+55 FGLKM
-60 DLSMA
+60 DLSMT

-70 LVCVFVITSLFIPF
+70 LVCVFVLAALFIPF
-84 FRKKWIYL
+84 FRKKWMYL

-106 ITDVESFKAWGT
+106 ITDSESYKAWGT
-118 RIDSTPLKFLSS
+118 RIDSTPLKFLST
-130 PKEAWASISHLPL
+130 PKEAWASINHLPI
-143 VLIFIGLI
+143 VLIIIGLV
-151 VVYLFLFWIFR
+151 VVYILLFWLFR
-162 KIISRSIVL
+162 KIILRSIAL
-171 LENSKY
+171 LANNKY
-177 RFVQALLI
+177 WLVQALLI

-224 PSWNFMFSAI
+224 PSWNFMFSVI
-234 QRGQLNDHLYQYMGN
+234 QKGQLNDHLYQYMGN
-249 EEVDAIVDPLF
+249 DEVDATVNPLF
-260 DGQGKVEQ
+260 DEQGKVEQ
-268 VINDSSLVKTNVIVI
+268 VINDTISVKPDVIVI

-301 VIKFFPILMKEGIYF
+301 VIKFFPELIKEGIYF

-331 AILSGYPALP
+331 AVLSGYPALP

-351 TAKLPGLGDLFFQN
+351 TAKLQGLGDLFFDN
-365 GYSTQF
+365 GYATQF
-371 YYGGEPEFMN
+371 YYGGESEFMN
-381 IKSYLNAQ
+381 IKSYLNGQ
-389 KFQQLITKSDF
+389 KFQQLTTKENF
-400 KEIDMNSKWGA
+400 KDADMNSKWGA
-411 HDDAVM
+411 HDDVVM
-417 RKLVSDIP
+417 RKIVSDIP
-425 QMKQPFF
+425 KRKEPYFTT
-432 ASWLTLSSHEPFE
+432 WLTLSSHEPFE
-445 TPVPTVFNG
+445 TPVKAVFDG

-482 PSWKNTIVIISAD
+482 PSWENTIVIISAD

-521 KKQNVVIGK
+521 KKQNIIIAK
-530 TIDQLDMAGSLTQQL
+530 TVSQLDMAGTLVQQL
-545 HFKTDPFP
+545 HFKTDQFP

-582 RLLFD
+582 RTLFD
-587 NTGKRT
+587 NAGKRI
-593 VFEEGKTN
+593 VFAEGKSTD
-601 KEHERIAKALM
+601 EHERIAKALM
-612 QKLYTDF
+612 QKLYSDF
-619 LRR
+619 LKR

>member
-1 MTFDLYIMLKKIF
+1 MLKKIF

-24 VFFEVA
+24 IFFEVA

-37 TMDYAKETPS
+37 TMQYAKETPS
-47 SLVLQSLW
+47 SLILQSLW
-55 YGLKM
+55 FGLKM

-65 AYLTA
+65 AYLTGW
-70 LVCVFVITSLFIPF
+70 VCVFVIVSLFIPF
-84 FRKKWIYL
+84 FKKKWIYL

-151 VVYLFLFWIFR
+151 AIYFFLFWIFR
-162 KIISRSIVL
+162 KTISRSIVL
-171 LENSKY
+171 LENNKY
-177 RFVQALLI
+177 RFLQALLI
-185 LLFTG
+185 LLFTC

-224 PSWNFMFSAI
+224 PSWNFMFSVI
-234 QRGQLNDHLYQYMGN
+234 QRGQLNDHMYQYMGN
-249 EEVDAIVDPLF
+249 EEVDAIVNPLF
-260 DGQGKVEQ
+260 DSQGKVEQ
-268 VINDSSLVKTNVIVI
+268 IIDDSSSVNTNVIVI

-292 LNKNIDGKP
+292 LNKSIDGKP
-301 VIKFFPILMKEGIYF
+301 VINFFHELMKEGIYF

-331 AILSGYPALP
+331 AVLSGYPALP

-351 TAKLPGLGDLFFQN
+351 TAKLQGLGKVFSDN
-365 GYSTQF
+365 GYTNQF
-371 YYGGEPEFMN
+371 YYGGESEFMN
-381 IKSYLNAQ
+381 IKSYLNGQ
-389 KFQQLITKSDF
+389 NFQQLITKENF
-400 KEIDMNSKWGA
+400 KDADMNSKWGA
-411 HDDAVM
+411 HDDVVM
-417 RKLVSDIP
+417 KKIVNDIP
-425 QMKQPFF
+425 KMKEPFF
-432 ASWLTLSSHEPFE
+432 TTWLTLSSHEPFE
-445 TPVPTVFNG
+445 TPVKTVFNG

-482 PSWKNTIVIISAD
+482 PSWQNTIVIISAD

-502 TGKRADD
+502 TGKRVDD

-521 KKQNVVIGK
+521 KKRSVFIDK
-530 TIDQLDMAGSLTQQL
+530 TVDQLDIAGSLAQQL
-545 HFKTDPFP
+545 HFPDSSFP
-553 FGKNVFD
+553 FSKNVFD

-570 YNDGI
+570 YNNGI

-601 KEHERIAKALM
+601 KEQEKVAKALM

-619 LRR
+619 LNR

>member
-1 MTFDLYIMLKKIF
+1 MLKKIF
-14 FLLIYIFTWV
+14 FLLIYIFAWV
-24 VFFEVA
+24 IFFEVA

-37 TMDYAKETPS
+37 TMEYAKETLS
-47 SLVLQSLW
+47 SLVIQSLW

-65 AYLTA
+65 AYLTV
-70 LVCVFVITSLFIPF
+70 LICVFVLAAVFIPF

-92 IYTGIILFIQLLLI
+92 VYTGIILFIQLLLI
-106 ITDVESFKAWGT
+106 ITDSESYKAWGT
-118 RIDSTPLKFLSS
+118 RIDSTPLKFLST
-130 PKEAWASISHLPL
+130 PKEAWASINHLPIA
-143 VLIFIGLI
+143 LIIIGL
-151 VVYLFLFWIFR
+151 VVIYLLLFWLFM

-171 LENSKY
+171 LENNKY
-177 RFVQALLI
+177 RFVQASLV

-190 SLIIPIR
+190 LLIIPIR

-224 PSWNFMFSAI
+224 PSWNFMFSVI
-234 QRGQLNDHLYQYMGN
+234 QMNQLNKNVYEYMSN
-249 EEVDAIVDPLF
+249 EDVDAIINPLF
-260 DGQGKVEQ
+260 ETEGKTEQ
-268 VINDSSLVKTNVIVI
+268 VVYDSSSVNTNVILI

-292 LNKNIDGKP
+292 LNKSIDGKP
-301 VIKFFPILMKEGIYF
+301 VIKFFPELIKEGIYF

-331 AILSGYPALP
+331 AIISSYPALP

-351 TAKLPGLGDLFFQN
+351 TSKLQGLGKIFSDN
-365 GYSTQF
+365 GYSSQF
-371 YYGGEPEFMN
+371 YYGGESEFMN
-381 IKSYLNAQ
+381 IKSYLNGQ
-389 KFQQLITKSDF
+389 KFQQLITKENF
-400 KEIDMNSKWGA
+400 KDADMNSKWGA
-411 HDDAVM
+411 HDDVVM
-417 RKLVSDIP
+417 RKILNDIP
-425 QMKQPFF
+425 KRKEPFF
-432 ASWLTLSSHEPFE
+432 TTWLTLSSHEPFE

-471 VYSFINELKKM
+471 VYGFINELKKM

-521 KKQNVVIGK
+521 KKQNIVIDK
-530 TIDQLDMAGSLTQQL
+530 TVSQLDMAGSLAQQL
-545 HFKTDPFP
+545 HFKTELFP

-582 RLLFD
+582 RILLTVLPLRMQQD
-587 NTGKRT
+587 NILNNNLNIIL
-593 VFEEGKTN
+593 FY
-601 KEHERIAKALM
+601 ICFIMLLM
-612 QKLYTDF
+612 RQ
-619 LRR
+619 